1 MSQISRLLVL
11 FVCSLIFATSGSAQ
25 ARWTLV
31 ATDPYGLPFYVDESF
46 TLQPNGIVFG
56 WQKSVFPPNDDY
68 PGGAYSIVK
77 KEWNC
82 RDKESRQLQGFV
94 YDQSGKF
101 IENTEVFNEWRN
113 HPPGS
118 IGDIVLNYVC
128 RSIDERSK
136 SSRQSSSDSESIA
149 EIIRKSNL
157 MTDANP
163 RSKIIRK
170 VAIGEQFV
178 LIDEESNGIWYQVFD
193 LKTNSGGWLNGNHF
207 KIVKARK
214 PAKSGRRARK
224 RN

>member
-11 FVCSLIFATSGSAQ
+11 LLCFLIFTVFASAQ

-46 TLQPNGIVFG
+46 TLQSNGIVLG
-56 WQKSVFPPNDDY
+56 WQKSQFPPNDDY
-68 PGGAYSIVK
+68 PVGSYSIVK

-82 RDKESRQLQGFV
+82 RNKESRQLQGFV

-101 IENTEVFNEWRN
+101 IEHTEIFNEWRN

-118 IGDIVLNYVC
+118 IGDVALNYVC
-128 RSIDERSK
+128 RSIDEGNK
-136 SSRQSSSDSESIA
+136 SSEQSSSASESFA
-149 EIIRKSNL
+149 EITKKSNL
-157 MTDANP
+157 MTENNS

-170 VAIGEQFV
+170 VAVGERLTLLTQKPIGE
-178 LIDEESNGIWYQVFD
+178 WYQVID
-193 LKTNSGGWLNGNHF
+193 PKTDSVGWLNGNHF
-207 KIVKARK
+207 KIVKTGRS
-214 PAKSGRRARK
+214 AKGGRRAGK